1 MAMQPNPQGP
11 LEAVSTTQPA
21 VRRLRLAPDA
31 LPGLTTQQLVA
42 KRSLDLCASAV
53 GLVVLSPVIAAT
65 WLIAR
70 KDTGGSGFF
79 RQERVGRYG
88 RTFKVVKLRTM
99 RAGTVGTTVTRSG
112 DARITKWGGRFR
124 RYKLDELPQL
134 WNVLLGQMSLV
145 GPRPDVPGYADTLQ
159 GEARAILSLRPG
171 ITGPATL
178 AWRNEEEL
186 LGSVE
191 DPETYNREVIYP
203 DKIARNLE
211 YLRSYSIVGDFRY
224 VLATIFSKT
233 GASFVAH

>member
-11 LEAVSTTQPA
+11 LETVSTSQPA
-21 VRRLRLAPDA
+21 ARRLRLAPDA
-31 LPGLTTQQLVA
+31 LPGLTAQQLVA

-53 GLVVLSPVIAAT
+53 GLVVLSPVIAVT

-134 WNVLLGQMSLV
+134 WNVLVGQMSLV

-178 AWRNEEEL
+178 AWRNEEEAL
-186 LGSVE
+186 AAVE
-191 DPETYNREVIYP
+191 DPEAYNREVIYP
-203 DKIARNLE
+203 DKIKRNLE
-211 YLRSYSIVGDFRY
+211 YLQYYSVARDIRY
-224 VLATIFSKT
+224 IWMTVFSRPDQ
-233 GASFVAH
+233 S